1 MMPHNAIT
9 PFPYPNTTFIRFSN
23 GPTKMALINCEAAI
37 TPEEISQSL
46 NFRSLLQFRKPMVLH
61 FDQSSGQ
68 NTVCFQFRF
77 DAEVIVVNR
86 ENIVEKIYL
95 ARKFTP
101 NEALH
106 IHFFGGYQYVLLAPK
121 GFSEQWK
128 IQAGHTA
135 VKRICMFTLA
145 EKTA

>member
-1 MMPHNAIT
+1 MINHNSIL
-9 PFPYPNTTFIRFSN
+9 PFPYSNTTFIRFSN
-23 GPTKMALINCEAAI
+23 GPTKMALINCEGAI

-61 FDQSSGQ
+61 FDKCSGQ

-86 ENIVEKIYL
+86 DNVVEKIYPV
-95 ARKFTP
+95 RKHTP
-101 NEALH
+101 SEALH
-106 IHFFGGYQYVLLAPK
+106 IHFFGGYQYAILAPK
-121 GFSEQWK
+121 GFADQWK
-128 IQAGHTA
+128 LQAGNTA
-135 VKRICMFTLA
+135 VKRICMSSPA

>member
-1 MMPHNAIT
+1 MINHNSIL
-9 PFPYPNTTFIRFSN
+9 PFPYSNNTFIRFSN

-61 FDQSSGQ
+61 FDKCSGQ

-86 ENIVEKIYL
+86 DNVIEKIYPV
-95 ARKFTP
+95 RKYTP

-106 IHFFGGYQYVLLAPK
+106 IHFFGGYQYAILAPK
-121 GFSEQWK
+121 GFSDQWK
-128 IQAGHTA
+128 IQAENTK
-135 VKRICMFTLA
+135 VKRIFMFNTA